1 MVKNYFKN
9 VIVKRIKDKKREKI
23 QCGLN
28 SYQTEREA
36 TMGVV
41 RALCICNVRVKAIFF
56 A

>member
-28 SYQTEREA
+28 SYETEREA
-36 TMGVV
+36 TMGWLG
-41 RALCICNVRVKAIFF
+41 LCAF
-56 A
+56 AMLG